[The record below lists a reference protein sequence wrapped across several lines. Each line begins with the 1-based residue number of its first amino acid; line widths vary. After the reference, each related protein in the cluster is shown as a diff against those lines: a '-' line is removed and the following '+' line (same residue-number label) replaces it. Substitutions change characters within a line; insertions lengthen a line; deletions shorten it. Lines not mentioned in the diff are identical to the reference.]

1 MNLQLAEKVAV
12 ITGGSTGIGRATAEA
27 LAREGVHVVC
37 CARDESRVERV
48 AAHLR
53 DAFSVEAKGVRADVT
68 RPDDVSHLVDE
79 VLTSFGGA
87 DILINNAGVGTN
99 EAILKASDEKW
110 QYHWDL
116 HVMAAVRLARGLIP
130 AMRER
135 GGGVVLNNASI
146 CARQPLDH
154 EPIYNVTKAALN
166 MLSKCLANEV
176 ADDDI
181 RVNCVHPGLVQTGP
195 WEDAAKEKTADED
208 RDWES
213 YLSDIAEENTPI
225 GRFASPEEIADF
237 FVFLCSPRASYC
249 LGSSY
254 YVDGGWLD
262 VVT

>member
-1 MNLQLAEKVAV
+1 MDLQLEEKVAV
-12 ITGGSTGIGRATAEA
+12 ITGASSGIGRATAEG
-27 LAREGVHVVC
+27 LAREGVHVVG
-37 CARDESRVERV
+37 CARDGDQIAEV

-53 DAFSVEAKGVRADVT
+53 ETYGIEAKGVPTDVT
-68 RPDDVSHLVDE
+68 RSDDVSLLVDE
-79 VLTSFGGA
+79 VRSSFGGA

-99 EAILKASDEKW
+99 ETILDASDEKW

-130 AMRER
+130 TMQDR
-135 GGGVVLNNASI
+135 GSGVILNNASI

-154 EPIYNVTKAALN
+154 EPIYNVTKAALS

-181 RVNCVHPGLVQTGP
+181 RVNCVHPGLVQTEP
-195 WEDAAKEKTADED
+195 WEEAAREATANEGQE
-208 RDWES
+208 WEA
-213 YLSDIAEENTPI
+213 YLSTIAEENTPI
-225 GRFASPEEIADF
+225 GRFASPEEVADF

-254 YVDGGWLD
+254 YVDGGWLE